1 MNVQKRKDHEKAPV
15 RFPAGR
21 RSRVRLLPRGKFRR
35 PLARAHGVGRH
46 CRQGTCPHDRGTGI
60 EVWLLDQAPA
70 ALLPSGKPKGQWDV
84 FSADRGHVER
94 LLRDM
99 GDEARWVAVGKGKLT
114 PGESLPFAV
123 GYEGGRL
130 SVSVTPG
137 TGGILSYSAAFDGAE
152 TKDERYVANGRSL
165 LLVFRGDAD
174 RLFRVMGMSGERGA
188 DAEALLVVVVN
199 VAAE

>member
-1 MNVQKRKDHEKAPV
+1 MSRKGKTMKKALCASLLAV
-15 RFPAGR
+15 AVACGCFPAESFAVPSPALMASGAIA
-21 RSRVRLLPRGKFRR
+21 
-35 PLARAHGVGRH
+35 ARKHARMIGA
-46 CRQGTCPHDRGTGI
+46 TGI
-60 EVWLLDQAPA
+60 EVWLLEQAPA

-84 FSADRGHVER
+84 FSADREHMEQ

-99 GDEARWVAVGKGKLT
+99 GDKARWVAVGKGKLT

-137 TGGILSYSAAFDGAE
+137 TDGMLCYSAAFDGAE
-152 TKDERYVANGRSL
+152 TKDERFVAEGRSL

-174 RLFRVMGMSGERGA
+174 RLFRVMGVSGERGA

>member
-1 MNVQKRKDHEKAPV
+1 MSRKGKTMKKALCASLLAAAV
-15 RFPAGR
+15 VCGCFPAESPAVPSPALMAAGAIAAK
-21 RSRVRLLPRGKFRR
+21 P
-35 PLARAHGVGRH
+35 ARTI
-46 CRQGTCPHDRGTGI
+46 GTTGI

-70 ALLPSGKPKGQWDV
+70 ALLPFDKSKGQWDV
-84 FSADRGHVER
+84 FSADREHVER

-99 GDEARWVAVGKGKLT
+99 GDKARWVAVGKGKLT

-123 GYEGGRL
+123 ANEGGSL
-130 SVSVTPG
+130 SVSVSPG

-174 RLFRVMGMSGERGA
+174 RLFRVMGVSGKHGA
-188 DAEALLVVVVN
+188 DAEGLLVVVVN

>member
-1 MNVQKRKDHEKAPV
+1 MSRKGKTMKKPLCASLLAV
-15 RFPAGR
+15 AVACGCFPAESYAVPSPALMASGAIA
-21 RSRVRLLPRGKFRR
+21 
-35 PLARAHGVGRH
+35 ARKHARMIGA
-46 CRQGTCPHDRGTGI
+46 TGI
-60 EVWLLDQAPA
+60 EVWLLEQTPA

-84 FSADRGHVER
+84 FSADREHVER

-99 GDEARWVAVGKGKLT
+99 GDKARWVAVGKGKLT

-137 TGGILSYSAAFDGAE
+137 TDGMLCYSAAFDGAE
-152 TKDERYVANGRSL
+152 TKDERFVAEGRSL

-174 RLFRVMGMSGERGA
+174 RLFRVMGVSGERGA

>member
-1 MNVQKRKDHEKAPV
+1 MSRKEKTMKKPLCASLLAV
-15 RFPAGR
+15 AVACGCFPAESPAVPSPALMASGAIA
-21 RSRVRLLPRGKFRR
+21 
-35 PLARAHGVGRH
+35 ARKHARMIGA
-46 CRQGTCPHDRGTGI
+46 TGI
-60 EVWLLDQAPA
+60 EVWLLEQTPA

-84 FSADRGHVER
+84 FSADREYVER
-94 LLRDM
+94 LLHDM
-99 GDEARWVAVGKGKLT
+99 KARWVAVGKGKLT

-137 TGGILSYSAAFDGAE
+137 TDGMLSYSAAFDGAE

-174 RLFRVMGMSGERGA
+174 TLFRVMGVSGERGA